1 MKAIEIRNKYLNF
14 FKNHGHVVIPSA
26 PLIPE
31 NDPSVLFTT
40 AGMQPLVPYLLGET
54 HPSGTRLTDYQKC
67 VRTNDIE
74 EVGDNRHLT
83 YFEML
88 GNWSLGD
95 YFKEESVQMSY
106 DFLTQ
111 ELNIP
116 AEKLSVTCFAG
127 DEDCERDNV
136 TAECWKK
143 AGIPEERI
151 YFFGKDDNWW
161 IAGEEGPCGPD
172 TEMFYDTGKPKCSE
186 ECNPSCGCGKYVEIW
201 NNVFMEFFKDKD
213 GKYTK
218 LKQHN
223 VDTGL
228 GLERM
233 TMLLQGKE
241 TPFETELFAP
251 IMDKLVE
258 LQKVDNIASRR
269 IVAEHLRSSMMI
281 TCDGGRPSNV
291 DRGYILRRLIR
302 RMIRHMNKLQIS
314 LDELSTLIDINVEN
328 LKELYPALESN
339 KETIKTV
346 LLEEKDKFV
355 KTLTKGEKEFVK
367 EMENIKADGKDILPG
382 TIVFRLYDT
391 YGFPPEVTEELAT
404 ENGMKIDK
412 EEFEKLFKEHQEKS
426 RAGAEQKFKGGLAGN
441 GEMETKYHTAT
452 HLLNAALRVVLGS
465 HVHQRGSN
473 ITAERM
479 RFDFSHPAKMT
490 DEEKQKTEDLVN
502 EWIQAA
508 IPVEHVEM
516 NKEDAI
522 AQGAEAMFIE
532 KYGDIVS
539 VYKIGDKSLE
549 LCGGPHVSNT
559 SELGH
564 FKIKKEGE
572 ELYKYV
578 KQGLDYIKNAENKFT
593 DLINLEEGTIRIG
606 VSPTLT
612 KEFLLPYLEIFHK
625 KYPNINIEIDTKLW
639 KTLIQKLR
647 NGLLDILIIH
657 LNDEKYDEDL
667 KIIKCK
673 KKHDCLIASK
683 KYKDI
688 IGEEISCINKAL
700 SISVGLESL

>member
-40 AGMQPLVPYLLGET
+40 AGMQPLVPYLLGEP
-54 HPSGTRLTDYQKC
+54 HPAGTRLTDYQKC
-67 VRTNDIE
+67 VRTNDID

-95 YFKEESVQMSY
+95 YFKEESIQMSY
-106 DFLTQ
+106 DFLTK
-111 ELNIP
+111 ELGIP
-116 AEKLSVTCFAG
+116 VEKLSVTCFAG
-127 DEDCERDNV
+127 DEDCARDEV
-136 TAECWKK
+136 TASCWKK

-151 YFFGKDDNWW
+151 YYFGKDDNWW
-161 IAGEEGPCGPD
+161 IAGETGPCGPD
-172 TEMFYDTGKPKCSE
+172 TEMFYDTGKPKCSP

-201 NNVFMEFFKDKD
+201 NNVFMEFYKDEN
-213 GKYTK
+213 GKYSK

-281 TCDGGRPSNV
+281 ICDGGRPSNV

-302 RMIRHMNKLQIS
+302 RMVRHMNKLQIS
-314 LDELSTLIDINVEN
+314 LDELSTLIDINVDN
-328 LKELYPALESN
+328 LKEMYPALEAN
-339 KETIKTV
+339 KETIKNV
-346 LLEEKDKFV
+346 ILEEKDKFV
-355 KTLTKGEKEFVK
+355 KTLEKGEKEFAKEVGQVK
-367 EMENIKADGKDILPG
+367 EQGENIVPGKV
-382 TIVFRLYDT
+382 VFRLYDT

-412 EEFEKLFKEHQEKS
+412 EGFDKLFKEHQEKS
-426 RAGAEQKFKGGLAGN
+426 RAGSEQKFKGGLAST

-452 HLLNAALRVVLGS
+452 HLLNAALKQVLGS

-502 EWIQAA
+502 EWIKEA
-508 IPVEHVEM
+508 IPVEHLEM
-516 NKEDAI
+516 KKDDAI
-522 AQGAEAMFIE
+522 KMGAEAMFIE

-539 VYKIGDKSLE
+539 VYKIGDVSIE

-564 FKIKKEGE
+564 FKIKKEESSSSGIRRI
-572 ELYKYV
+572 KAI
-578 KQGLDYIKNAENKFT
+578 LD
-593 DLINLEEGTIRIG
+593 
-606 VSPTLT
+606 
-612 KEFLLPYLEIFHK
+612 
-625 KYPNINIEIDTKLW
+625 
-639 KTLIQKLR
+639 
-647 NGLLDILIIH
+647 
-657 LNDEKYDEDL
+657 
-667 KIIKCK
+667 
-673 KKHDCLIASK
+673 
-683 KYKDI
+683 
-688 IGEEISCINKAL
+688 
-700 SISVGLESL
+700 

>member
-14 FKNHGHVVIPSA
+14 FKKHGHVVIPSA

-40 AGMQPLVPYLLGET
+40 AGMQPLVPYLLGEK
-54 HPSGTRLTDYQKC
+54 HPAGTRLTDYQKC

-95 YFKEESVQMSY
+95 YFKEESIQMSF

-116 AEKLSVTCFAG
+116 VEKLSVTCFAG
-127 DEDCERDNV
+127 DEDCPKDEL
-136 TAECWKK
+136 TAKCWKK

-151 YFFGKDDNWW
+151 YYFGKDDNWW

-186 ECNPSCGCGKYVEIW
+186 NCNPSCGCGKYVEIW
-201 NNVFMEFFKDKD
+201 NNVFMEYYKDKD

-233 TMLLQGKE
+233 AMLLQGKE

-251 IMDKLVE
+251 IMNKLEE
-258 LQKVDNIASRR
+258 LQKIDSISSRR
-269 IVAEHLRSSMMI
+269 IIAEHLRSSMMI
-281 TCDGGRPSNV
+281 ISDGGRPSNI

-314 LDELSTLIDINVEN
+314 LEELSTLIDINVEN
-328 LKELYPALESN
+328 LKEMYPDLEKN

-346 LLEEKDKFV
+346 ILEEKDKFV
-355 KTLTKGEKEFVK
+355 KTLTKGEKEFSKEIENVK
-367 EMENIKADGKDILPG
+367 QQGKTRIDGKM
-382 TIVFRLYDT
+382 VFRLYDT
-391 YGFPPEVTEELAT
+391 YGFPPEVTEELAK
-404 ENGMKIDK
+404 ENGMEIDV
-412 EEFEKLFKEHQEKS
+412 EEFKKLFKEHQEKS
-426 RAGAEQKFKGGLAGN
+426 RMGAEQKFKGGLAST

-452 HLLNAALRVVLGS
+452 HLLNAALKQVLGS

-479 RFDFSHPAKMT
+479 RFDFSHDAKMT

-502 EWIQAA
+502 KWIKEA

-516 NKEDAI
+516 KKEDAI
-522 AQGAEAMFIE
+522 KMGAEAMFIE

-539 VYKIGDKSLE
+539 VYKIGDVSLE
-549 LCGGPHVSNT
+549 LCGGPHVANT

-564 FKIKKEGE
+564 FKIKKEESSSSG
-572 ELYKYV
+572 V
-578 KQGLDYIKNAENKFT
+578 RRIKA
-593 DLINLEEGTIRIG
+593 ILE
-606 VSPTLT
+606 
-612 KEFLLPYLEIFHK
+612 
-625 KYPNINIEIDTKLW
+625 
-639 KTLIQKLR
+639 
-647 NGLLDILIIH
+647 
-657 LNDEKYDEDL
+657 
-667 KIIKCK
+667 
-673 KKHDCLIASK
+673 
-683 KYKDI
+683 
-688 IGEEISCINKAL
+688 
-700 SISVGLESL
+700 